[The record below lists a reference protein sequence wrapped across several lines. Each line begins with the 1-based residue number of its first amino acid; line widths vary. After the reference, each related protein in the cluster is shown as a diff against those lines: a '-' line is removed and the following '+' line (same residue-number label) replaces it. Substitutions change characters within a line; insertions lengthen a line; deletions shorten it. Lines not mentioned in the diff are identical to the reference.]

1 MAELKIDENKREE
14 YFTLFE
20 NLKKQHL
27 NEQEEKLH
35 SKILIV
41 DFLNTFI
48 RSFTGSPALNNNGE
62 HVGGI
67 TGFLY
72 SLGTAIRMFQ
82 PTMCIL
88 VSDGEN
94 SAARKRK
101 IYPQYKEKRSVKFN
115 VNRQYD
121 FKNAEEETKSM
132 YLQMQMLLNYLE
144 YMPLQLVTADA
155 TEADDTIAYIAQE
168 MFCKNE
174 NKVIIMSS
182 DKDFL
187 QLVDERIN
195 VWSPTKKKL
204 YTPKS
209 VLDEYGVHTNNF
221 LFYRTL
227 DGDKSDNIPGI
238 DGVGLK
244 TLKKYLPFVADE
256 KRTSINEIIEYS
268 IKENDKRKKSK
279 LKFYENI
286 SNSKDILE
294 MNEKLMDLKNPN
306 ISENNK
312 ANIRQQLDKKI
323 PSLNKTKLLTLYIH
337 DGLSNAMGDFSGWVL
352 QTLYKLNS
360 YANTK
365 RGEN

>member
-1 MAELKIDENKREE
+1 MSEIKIDENKKEE
-14 YFTLFE
+14 YFTLFKQ
-20 NLKKQHL
+20 LKKEHQDEVPE
-27 NEQEEKLH
+27 NNN
-35 SKILIV
+35 SKILII

-48 RSFTGSPALNNNGE
+48 RSWTGSPALNNNGE
-62 HVGGI
+62 HIGGV

-72 SLGTAIRMFQ
+72 SIGTAIRMFG
-82 PTMCIL
+82 PTRCIL

-101 IYPQYKEKRSVKFN
+101 IYPDYKEKRSVKFS

-121 FKNAEEETKSM
+121 FKNEEEEKKAM
-132 YLQMQMLLNYLE
+132 YLQMQMLLGYLE
-144 YMPLQLVTADA
+144 YMPIQMVTADA
-155 TEADDTIAYIAQE
+155 TEADDTIAYLAQDV
-168 MFCKNE
+168 FCKNE

-209 VLDEYGVHTNNF
+209 VLDEYGVYTNNF

-227 DGDKSDNIPGI
+227 DGDKSDNIPGV

-244 TLKKYLPFVADE
+244 TLKKNMPFFAE
-256 KRTSINEIIEYS
+256 EQRTSINEIIEFAT
-268 IKENDKRKKSK
+268 KKNEGKKK

-286 SNSKDILE
+286 INSKDILE
-294 MNEKLMDLKNPN
+294 MNEKLMDLKVPN
-306 ISENNK
+306 ISESNK
-312 ANIRQQLDKKI
+312 AKIRHQIDKKI
-323 PSLNKTKLLTLYIH
+323 PLLNKTKLLTMYIH
-337 DGLSNAMGDFSGWVL
+337 DGLSSAMGDFSSWSS
-352 QTLYKLNS
+352 QTLTKLNS
-360 YANTK
+360 YANTQN
-365 RGEN
+365 GEN

>member
-1 MAELKIDENKREE
+1 MPIMPIDENKRQE

-20 NLKKQHL
+20 KIKREHETEVLETSN
-27 NEQEEKLH
+27 
-35 SKILIV
+35 SKILII

-72 SLGTAIRMFQ
+72 SIGTAIRMFQ
-82 PTMCIL
+82 PTRCIL

-101 IYPQYKEKRSVKFN
+101 IYPDYKQKRSVKFN

-121 FKNAEEETKSM
+121 FKDEKQEKEAM
-132 YLQMQMLLNYLE
+132 YLQMQMLLNYLQ

-155 TEADDTIAYIAQE
+155 TEADDTIAYLANE
-168 MFCKNE
+168 TFCKNE
-174 NKVIIMSS
+174 NKVIVMSS

-187 QLVDERIN
+187 QLVDDRIN

-209 VLDEYGVHTNNF
+209 VLDEYGVSTKNF

-227 DGDKSDNIPGI
+227 DGDKSDNIPGVN
-238 DGVGLK
+238 GVGLK
-244 TLKKYLPFVADE
+244 TLKKYMPLISEDTE
-256 KRTSINEIIEYS
+256 TTIDEIIEYAQ
-268 IKENDKRKKSK
+268 KQNEGKKK
-279 LKFYENI
+279 LKFYESI
-286 SNSKDILE
+286 INSKDIIQ
-294 MNEKLMDLKNPN
+294 MNERLMNLKNPN

-312 ANIRQQLDKKI
+312 ANIRTQVNKKI
-323 PSLNKTKLLTLYIH
+323 PLLNKTKLFTTYIH
-337 DGLSNAMGDFSGWVL
+337 DGLSSAMGDMNGWIL
-352 QTLYKLNS
+352 QTLTKLNS
-360 YANTK
+360 YAVTHN
-365 RGEN
+365 GEN